1 MNQPCY
7 IHGLGCYIPED
18 VLTNADL
25 ETMMDTSDEWIRSRT
40 GIGQRHILPA
50 DWDCSDGALVAAKA
64 ALVDAAVKPEELTHI
79 FVATCT
85 PDHLC
90 PSVACHLA
98 GKLGLTA
105 GMLHKDAE
113 GASSLPLMAYDL
125 NAACTGFL
133 YGLEMSR
140 AFLSLHPGS
149 VILLV
154 ASEALSR
161 RMDYSDRS
169 TSVLFGDGAG
179 AVVLKS
185 VPPAKKSQGFGARV
199 LDVSCGTDGSLHDLI
214 VMGGGTAMRVQVGDT
229 VPKEFFL
236 SMKGREVFKYAVRS
250 MTAESLA
257 LLQSHGLCVE
267 NMDLV
272 IAHQA
277 NLRIIEAVGERLDVK
292 PEQVFTN
299 VENFGNTSAASI
311 LLALG
316 DAREQGCIR
325 PGMKVL
331 LTSVGSGLTWASAL
345 LEI

>member
-50 DWDCSDGALVAAKA
+50 TWDCSDGATVAAKA
-64 ALVDAAVKPEELTHI
+64 ALADAGVKAEELTHI

-90 PSVACHLA
+90 PSVACHVA
-98 GKLGLTA
+98 GKLGLSVGA
-105 GMLHKDAE
+105 LHRDASLPP
-113 GASSLPLMAYDL
+113 ALPLMALDL

-133 YGLEMSR
+133 YGLEMVR
-140 AFLSLHPGS
+140 AFLALHPQA
-149 VILLV
+149 VILLI

-161 RMDYSDRS
+161 RMDYADRS

-179 AVVLKS
+179 AVVIKS
-185 VPPAKKSQGFGARV
+185 TPQAAATGFSASLR
-199 LDVSCGTDGSLHDLI
+199 DISCGTDGTLADLI
-214 VMGGGTAMRVQVGDT
+214 VMGGGTAMRAQMGDS
-229 VPKEFFL
+229 VPKDFFL

-250 MTAESLA
+250 MTMESLA
-257 LLQSHGLCVE
+257 LLKSHGYSVDD
-267 NMDLV
+267 MDLI

-277 NLRIIEAVGERLDVK
+277 NLRIIEAVGERLQAK

-316 DAREQGCIR
+316 DAREQGRIK
-325 PGMKVL
+325 PGMKLL

-345 LEI
+345 LET